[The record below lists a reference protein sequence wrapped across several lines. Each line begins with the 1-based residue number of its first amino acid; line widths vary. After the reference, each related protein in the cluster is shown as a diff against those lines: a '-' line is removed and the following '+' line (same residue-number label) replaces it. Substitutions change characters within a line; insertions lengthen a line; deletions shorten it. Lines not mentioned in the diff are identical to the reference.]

1 MPLIM
6 YKQSL
11 RGIQSAPLVSPH
23 RRGLPRAVGAN
34 VLCHL
39 AGALEH
45 LRGLSH
51 VLINGLSCP
60 VSFPVCPVLPHIE
73 PPGLRQH
80 SGA

>member
-1 MPLIM
+1 MFFD
-6 YKQSL
+6 
-11 RGIQSAPLVSPH
+11 
-23 RRGLPRAVGAN
+23 LP
-34 VLCHL
+34 
-39 AGALEH
+39 GALEH

-51 VLINGLSCP
+51 VLIHGLACP